1 MAENIIPNQKT
12 INVADVKPGM
22 FIMLPM
28 SWMSHPFLKN
38 KFLIKSKEDIEKLK
52 QSKIKHVLIDVD
64 KSEVPVPDSTET
76 PEGEAVPED
85 WNPMKD
91 ISADMKAAIEA
102 PDLSPRKRAR
112 TVYEHSLRLM
122 GQLLE
127 QPSAE
132 NIKESKEAIGGMVDM
147 VLNDDDTAISL
158 LQISDHDFYTYTH
171 SVNVGIYSITLA
183 KELYK
188 GDKSHDMQELGAG
201 FFLHDLGKVNVPSEI
216 INKPGRLTEDEMAV
230 MRRHPFQSF
239 KILEETSNLTEEC
252 RYITMQHHERHDGSG
267 YPRHLKADE
276 IHEYGRICCIADVF
290 DALTAERSYKKA
302 KPPFEAL
309 QIMRDEML
317 DHFNPE
323 MFQTFVYL
331 FAQKNKP

>member
-1 MAENIIPNQKT
+1 MPENKNPNHKT
-12 INVADVKPGM
+12 IKVNDVKPGM

-28 SWMSHPFLKN
+28 SWLNHPFIKN
-38 KFLIKSKEDIEKLK
+38 NFLIKTPEDIQKLK
-52 QSKIKHVLIDVD
+52 QSKVKQVLIDIE
-64 KSEVPVPDSTET
+64 KSEIDIPDSEQ
-76 PEGEAVPED
+76 PNQEEAVPDD

-91 ISADMKAAIEA
+91 ISADMQAAIDA
-102 PDLSPRKRAR
+102 PDLTPRKRAR
-112 TVYEHSLRLM
+112 TVYEHSLKLM

-127 QPSAE
+127 HPTAE
-132 NIKESKEAIGGMVDM
+132 NIQQSKEAIGGMVDM
-147 VLNDDDTAISL
+147 VLNDDETTTSL

-188 GDKSHDMQELGAG
+188 GDNSHDMRELGAG
-201 FFLHDLGKVNVPSEI
+201 FFLHDLGKVRVPPGI
-216 INKPGRLTEDEMAV
+216 INKPGRLTDEEMAL

-252 RYITMQHHERHDGSG
+252 RYITMQHHERHDGTG
-267 YPRHLKADE
+267 YPRRLKADE
-276 IHEYGRICCIADVF
+276 IHEYARICCIADVF

-302 KPPFEAL
+302 KPPFQAL

-331 FAQKNKP
+331 FAKNHT